1 MTTTRA
7 KFRCNSV
14 TLVRTM
20 RNKPGVEYKN
30 GKYVDQ
36 EGNEV
41 PSGEQWMD
49 FDQPTVVLNPVTGGS
64 PENKTF
70 FAASPAGELKLTID
84 NPAGAEI
91 FELGKE
97 YYVDFTPAD

>member
-1 MTTTRA
+1 MTTRA

-14 TLVRTM
+14 TLVRVTKV
-20 RNKPGVEYKN
+20 RPEVVYGDGGYR
-30 GKYVDQ
+30 DT
-36 EGNEV
+36 EGNLLARNEAFF
-41 PSGEQWMD
+41 D
-49 FDQPTVVLNPVTGGS
+49 FDQPTVVLNPVSGGT
-64 PENKTF
+64 PENETF
-70 FAASPAGELKLTID
+70 FAASPAGELRLTID